1 MTGEEAGEVPSQALF
16 SEGPAKA
23 ALNGRQLSRPTM
35 FGEQYFNDASPVEKP
50 PSSQE
55 LIGF

>member
-1 MTGEEAGEVPSQALF
+1 MPTQALL

-23 ALNGRQLSRPTM
+23 ALNGRQLSCPTM
-35 FGEQYFNDASPVEKP
+35 LGEQYFNDVSSVEKP